1 MKCAEVAKRVYEIR
15 EKKYRKINDVSDD
28 LRFRL
33 YKTWDAKNIVDQ
45 IQYEIFHKTECGQI
59 KIISG
64 SKGQCKGGKRYGKF
78 LLSINR
84 YLICEKKPK

>member
-28 LRFRL
+28 LRFV
-33 YKTWDAKNIVDQ
+33 YTKHGKNIVDQ
-45 IQYEIFHKTECGQI
+45 IQYEIFHKTECGQV

-84 YLICEKKPK
+84 YLIC